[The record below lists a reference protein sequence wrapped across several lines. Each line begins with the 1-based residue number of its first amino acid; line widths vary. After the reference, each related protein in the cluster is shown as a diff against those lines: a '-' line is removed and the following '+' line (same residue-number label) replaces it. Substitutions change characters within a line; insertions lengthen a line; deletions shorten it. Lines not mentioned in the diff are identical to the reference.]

1 MTGLGGVTDRNT
13 EAQAGSD
20 VNGAPHGAL
29 AFRAGDRAADT
40 SWPTRI
46 NVHDTI
52 RTLYMYTVRRFSMCH
67 HCGYVHLGHYQPTR
81 RPSRLAVSSRHV
93 PNGTYPGLV
102 RDIFPSQ
109 IRTIISRW
117 REIHDQ
123 DETPAPSGNAR
134 LGDTPGDTHFW
145 FRIATWTYICFAL
158 GSRCLPN
165 RGFKSQGFRKERP

>member
-1 MTGLGGVTDRNT
+1 M
-13 EAQAGSD
+13 AGSLT
-20 VNGAPHGAL
+20 GIRKRKRGRTLMELHMAL
-29 AFRAGDRAADT
+29 SRFGLETALLTHLG
-40 SWPTRI
+40 PTRI
-46 NVHDTI
+46 NVHDPI
-52 RTLYMYTVRRFSMCH
+52 RILCIYTVRRFSSCH

-109 IRTIISRW
+109 IRTITSRW

-134 LGDTPGDTHFW
+134 LGGTPGNTHFW

-158 GSRCLPN
+158 GSRFRPN
-165 RGFKSQGFRKERP
+165 RGFGS